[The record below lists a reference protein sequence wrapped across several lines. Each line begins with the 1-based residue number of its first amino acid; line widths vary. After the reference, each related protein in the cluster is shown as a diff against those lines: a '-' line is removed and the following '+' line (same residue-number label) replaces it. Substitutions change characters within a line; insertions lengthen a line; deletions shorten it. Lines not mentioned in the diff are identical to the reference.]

1 MDETEEVAALY
12 TAHQNSDE
20 DESVAPR
27 SYRQSTP
34 ASSILQ
40 PPQEQLTV
48 LGIAGGDDDASPT
61 LARRSSFIHLAL
73 SRGPPIDNL
82 DVILDREVMSLTPSQ
97 LPFYLETPMLPVRSS
112 HEADLLQH
120 FVTHLAPAFDLG
132 DQYQTFATVIPQQAA
147 ICPPLFN
154 ALLALAELNQK
165 HAAGHLPAPETISYY
180 HSIRCLPSLLQTLAT
195 ADDDNLLAAVL
206 IFEHCAMVEGNERPN
221 TPAEEARKSEDMG
234 LMWSRLLAVKLFDE
248 THRHPVFWALVRE
261 EVYLA
266 IMHQRPPVLFQHGS
280 PGLVDIYGGLG
291 PADDF
296 TWANRILWHLLVVLQ
311 YCFDDDKDLAA
322 SVQLVNYAAA
332 WMQARPESF
341 APIFIQERRSEDLEE
356 GMGAS
361 EQQQPSLDQR
371 SMFPEIILLN
381 DSVVLGLQCY
391 HLVRL
396 LLIAHDPTMPRVGV
410 RQRAA
415 ARSVDE
421 ALRSD
426 VGIICGIANSI
437 GDINPAHLP
446 ACMAIALAGDRF
458 ENKVELETL
467 LGILQR
473 TESKFGWST
482 RPA

>member
-1 MDETEEVAALY
+1 M
-12 TAHQNSDE
+12 
-20 DESVAPR
+20 APR

-34 ASSILQ
+34 YSSLLQ

-48 LGIAGGDDDASPT
+48 LSIAGGDDHASPA

-73 SRGPPIDNL
+73 SQGPPIDSL
-82 DVILDREVMSLTPSQ
+82 DVILDREGMSLTPSQ
-97 LPFYLETPMLPVRSS
+97 LPFYLETPLLPVRSS

-132 DQYQTFATVIPQQAA
+132 DQYQTFATAIPQQAA

-165 HAAGHLPAPETISYY
+165 HAAGHAPAPETISYY
-180 HSIRCLPSLLQTLAT
+180 HSIRFLPSLLQTLAT

-206 IFEHCAMVEGNERPN
+206 IFEHCAMVEGYERPN

-234 LMWSRLLAVKLFDE
+234 LVWSRLLAVKLFDE
-248 THRHPVFWALVRE
+248 AHRHPIFWALVRE

-280 PGLVDIYGGLG
+280 PGLVDMHGGLG

-322 SVQLVNYAAA
+322 SVKLVNYAAA
-332 WMQARPESF
+332 WMQARPASF
-341 APIFIQERRSEDLEE
+341 APIFIQETKRIEDREE
-356 GMGAS
+356 GTGAS
-361 EQQQPSLDQR
+361 KLESI
-371 SMFPEIILLN
+371 FPEIIVLN

-458 ENKVELETL
+458 EDKVELEIL
-467 LGILQR
+467 LGILQQ